1 MTRFQQLMRILT
13 LGLTFSA
20 SCALPYV
27 HIKFYDVIREV
38 TQTTNNELGLL
49 MTVFTAVGMLLY
61 IPGGLLADRCS
72 ARKLLALSLGI
83 VALCNFFFAFYHT
96 YAIAL
101 FIWGVL
107 AVAVNMIGWSAL
119 IKAVRESGGK
129 DEQGRVF
136 GSFYGSTGIFSS
148 IIGFVGAA
156 VYGSV
161 AERVVG
167 FQYMLIGQ
175 GVFAVVAL
183 LGVLFFVADR
193 TPYNEHVETPVEA
206 PLKSALKVLRLSSV
220 WLMVLLIF
228 CGYGLYIG
236 IGYMTPYTTNVLGV
250 SVTFGAVLGTI
261 RAFGLRVFTGP
272 FSGYVS
278 DKIGSTALV
287 MIFCFFALIVMLVVL
302 LMLPVGTSSAII
314 ILMTLLFS
322 FFGLVGFTIMFS
334 CMEEIRIP
342 AQYTGM
348 AVSVIS
354 LLGYVP
360 DGLFGP
366 LFGHWLDIYGND
378 GYAVI
383 FYFLIALC
391 VIGALTATLIYR
403 RGRALRAVAE
413 TA

>member
-1 MTRFQQLMRILT
+1 MTRFQQMLRILT

-20 SCALPYV
+20 SSALPYV

-49 MTVFTAVGMLLY
+49 MTVFTGVGMLLY

-72 ARKLLALSLGI
+72 ARKLLAISLAI
-83 VALCNFFFAFYHT
+83 IALCNFFFAFYHT
-96 YAIAL
+96 YTIAL

-119 IKAVRESGGK
+119 IKAVRESGAK

-148 IIGFVGAA
+148 VIGFVGAA

-161 AERVVG
+161 AVRAVG

-175 GVFAVVAL
+175 GIFALLAL
-183 LGVLFFVADR
+183 LGILLFVSDR
-193 TPYNEHVETPVEA
+193 TPYNEDVETPTEA
-206 PLKSALKVLRLSSV
+206 PLRSALTVLRLPAV

-228 CGYGLYIG
+228 CGYGMYIG
-236 IGYMTPYTTNVLGV
+236 IGYMTPYTTNVLGI

-272 FSGYVS
+272 FSGYIS

-287 MIFCFFALIVMLVVL
+287 MIFCFCALVGMLVVL
-302 LMLPVGTSSAII
+302 LLLPAGTSSGVI

-334 CMEEIRIP
+334 CMEEVRIP

-348 AVSVIS
+348 AVSIIS

-366 LFGHWLDIYGND
+366 LFGYWLDRYGNG
-378 GYAVI
+378 GYQVI
-383 FYFLIALC
+383 FFFLIALSI
-391 VIGALTATLIYR
+391 VGALTSVLIYR
-403 RGRALRAVAE
+403 RGRALRAAE
-413 TA
+413 GE

>member
-1 MTRFQQLMRILT
+1 MTRFQQMLRILT

-20 SCALPYV
+20 SSALPYV

-49 MTVFTAVGMLLY
+49 MTVFTGVGMLLY

-72 ARKLLALSLGI
+72 ARKLLALSLAI
-83 VALCNFFFAFYHT
+83 IALCNFFFAFYHT
-96 YAIAL
+96 YTIAL

-119 IKAVRESGGK
+119 IKAVRESGAK

-148 IIGFVGAA
+148 VIGFVGAA

-161 AERVVG
+161 AVRAVG

-175 GVFAVVAL
+175 GIFALLAL
-183 LGVLFFVADR
+183 LGILLFVSDR
-193 TPYNEHVETPVEA
+193 TPYNEDVETPTEA
-206 PLKSALKVLRLSSV
+206 PLRSALTVLRLPAV

-228 CGYGLYIG
+228 CGYGMYSG
-236 IGYMTPYTTNVLGV
+236 IGYMTPYTTNVLGI

-272 FSGYVS
+272 FSGYIS

-287 MIFCFFALIVMLVVL
+287 MIFCFCALVGMLVL
-302 LMLPVGTSSAII
+302 LLLLPAGTSSGVI

-334 CMEEIRIP
+334 CMEEVRIP

-348 AVSVIS
+348 AVSIIS

-366 LFGHWLDIYGND
+366 LFGYWLDRYGNG
-378 GYAVI
+378 GYQVI
-383 FYFLIALC
+383 FFFLIALSI
-391 VIGALTATLIYR
+391 VGALTSVLIYR
-403 RGRALRAVAE
+403 RGRALRAADGE
-413 TA
+413 

>member
-1 MTRFQQLMRILT
+1 MTRFQQMLRILT

-20 SCALPYV
+20 SSALPYV
-27 HIKFYDVIREV
+27 HIKFYDIIREV

-49 MTVFTAVGMLLY
+49 MTVFTGVGMLLY

-72 ARKLLALSLGI
+72 ARKLLALSLAI
-83 VALCNFFFAFYHT
+83 IALCNFFFAFYHT
-96 YAIAL
+96 YTIAL

-119 IKAVRESGGK
+119 IKAVRESGAK

-148 IIGFVGAA
+148 VIGFVGAA

-161 AERVVG
+161 AVRAVG
-167 FQYMLIGQ
+167 LQYMLIGQ
-175 GVFAVVAL
+175 GRFALVAL
-183 LGVLFFVADR
+183 LGILLFVSDR
-193 TPYNEHVETPVEA
+193 TPYNEDVETPTEA
-206 PLKSALKVLRLSSV
+206 PLRSALTVLRLPAV

-228 CGYGLYIG
+228 CGYGMYIG
-236 IGYMTPYTTNVLGV
+236 IGYMTPYTTNVLGI

-272 FSGYVS
+272 FSGYIS

-287 MIFCFFALIVMLVVL
+287 MIFCFCALVGMLVVL
-302 LMLPVGTSSAII
+302 LLLPAGTSSGVI

-334 CMEEIRIP
+334 CMEEVRIP

-348 AVSVIS
+348 AVSIIS

-366 LFGHWLDIYGND
+366 LFGYWLDRYGNG
-378 GYAVI
+378 GYQVI
-383 FYFLIALC
+383 FFFLIALSI
-391 VIGALTATLIYR
+391 VGALTSVLIYR
-403 RGRALRAVAE
+403 RGRALRAAE
-413 TA
+413 GE

>member
-1 MTRFQQLMRILT
+1 MTRFQQMLRILT

-20 SCALPYV
+20 SSALPYV
-27 HIKFYDVIREV
+27 PIKFYDVIREV

-49 MTVFTAVGMLLY
+49 MTVFTGVGMLLY

-72 ARKLLALSLGI
+72 ARKLLAISLAI
-83 VALCNFFFAFYHT
+83 IALCNFFFAFYHT
-96 YAIAL
+96 YTIAL

-119 IKAVRESGGK
+119 IKAVRESGAK

-148 IIGFVGAA
+148 VIGFVGAA

-161 AERVVG
+161 AVRAVG

-175 GVFAVVAL
+175 GIFALLAL
-183 LGVLFFVADR
+183 LGILLFVSDR
-193 TPYNEHVETPVEA
+193 TPYNEDVETPTEA
-206 PLKSALKVLRLSSV
+206 PLRSALTVLRLPAV

-228 CGYGLYIG
+228 CGYGMYIG
-236 IGYMTPYTTNVLGV
+236 IGYMTPYTTNVLGI

-272 FSGYVS
+272 FSGYIS

-287 MIFCFFALIVMLVVL
+287 MIFCFCALVGMLVVL
-302 LMLPVGTSSAII
+302 LLLPAGTSSGVI

-334 CMEEIRIP
+334 CMEEVRIP

-348 AVSVIS
+348 AVSIIS

-366 LFGHWLDIYGND
+366 LFGYWLDRYGNG
-378 GYAVI
+378 GYQVI
-383 FYFLIALC
+383 FFFLIALSI
-391 VIGALTATLIYR
+391 VGALTSVLIYR
-403 RGRALRAVAE
+403 RGRALRAAE
-413 TA
+413 GE

>member
-1 MTRFQQLMRILT
+1 MTRFQQMLRILT

-20 SCALPYV
+20 SSALPYV

-49 MTVFTAVGMLLY
+49 MTVFTGVGMVLY

-72 ARKLLALSLGI
+72 VRKLLALSLAI
-83 VALCNFFFAFYHT
+83 IALCNFFFAFYHT
-96 YAIAL
+96 YTIAL

-119 IKAVRESGGK
+119 IKAVRESGAK

-148 IIGFVGAA
+148 VIGFVGAA

-161 AERVVG
+161 AVRAEG

-175 GVFAVVAL
+175 GVFALLAL
-183 LGVLFFVADR
+183 LCILLFVSDR
-193 TPYNEHVETPVEA
+193 TPYNEDVETPAEA
-206 PLKSALKVLRLSSV
+206 PLRSALTVLRLPAV

-228 CGYGLYIG
+228 CGYGMYIG
-236 IGYMTPYTTNVLGV
+236 IGYMTPYTTNVLGI

-272 FSGYVS
+272 FSGYIS

-287 MIFCFFALIVMLVVL
+287 MIFCFCALVGMLVVL
-302 LMLPVGTSSAII
+302 LLLPAGTSSGVI

-334 CMEEIRIP
+334 CMEEVRIP

-348 AVSVIS
+348 AVSIIS

-366 LFGHWLDIYGND
+366 LFGYWLDRYGNG
-378 GYAVI
+378 GYQVI
-383 FYFLIALC
+383 FFFLIALSI
-391 VIGALTATLIYR
+391 VGALTSVLIYR
-403 RGRALRAVAE
+403 RGRALRAAE
-413 TA
+413 GE